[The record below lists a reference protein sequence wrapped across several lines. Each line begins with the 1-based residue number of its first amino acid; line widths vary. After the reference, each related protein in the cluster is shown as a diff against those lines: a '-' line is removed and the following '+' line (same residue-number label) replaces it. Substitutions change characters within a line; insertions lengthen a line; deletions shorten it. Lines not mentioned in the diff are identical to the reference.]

1 MNRYTLI
8 MLHSFTNKPSEMNYY
23 KPYLNRILK
32 GNSIKYITPQAPI
45 RNITIYG
52 KNYRSWYDYMSD
64 YCTMEEVISEEH
76 LFHQCDRIHKLI
88 NEESKS
94 TKLENIYLLG
104 YSQGACMALAAGMTY
119 PHRLGGI
126 IALKGHIPSC
136 VFNHTSKV
144 KQRIFAAHGI
154 RDNIIGYNVAKNS
167 YDKFKYKA
175 DIKLLSQPKI
185 NHDQNTG
192 IRAQMCYI
200 KDFIK

>member
-1 MNRYTLI
+1 

-52 KNYRSWYDYMSD
+52 KNYRAWYDYMSD
-64 YCTMEEVISEEH
+64 YCTLEEVISEEH

-104 YSQGACMALAAGMTY
+104 YSQGACMALAAAMTF

-126 IALKGHIPSC
+126 ISLKGHIPSC
-136 VFNHTSKV
+136 IFNHASKV

-154 RDNIIGYNVAKNS
+154 RDNVIGYNVAKNS

-175 DIKLLSQPKI
+175 DINFISQPKV
-185 NHDQNTG
+185 NHSQNTG
-192 IRAQMCYI
+192 IRTQMCYI